1 MRRAAEPLRQTAKL
15 RDRPRKGLFRVASS
29 PFCNSP
35 KVSPPP
41 PEMSP
46 TPTPVERRSRRSR
59 RSRSDPRRSPKNLIH
74 GPLLTSSAR
83 HGTSCC
89 ASCCTSPWLPPRPGA
104 DCIDEQSLAT
114 PQGNKR
120 VWQECPKLVLLNSG
134 RAPPPTGARFFP
146 WRRNFRARTKSREWE
161 DREKR

>member
-1 MRRAAEPLRQTAKL
+1 MRRAAEPLRQTTKL

-41 PEMSP
+41 PERSP

-89 ASCCTSPWLPPRPGA
+89 SNPGMLSWRPPSRGR
-104 DCIDEQSLAT
+104 CNQSLAT
-114 PQGNKR
+114 HQGNKR
-120 VWQECPKLVLLNSG
+120 VCASVPIWYSEKMEG
-134 RAPPPTGARFFP
+134 FTDGARFFHP
-146 WRRNFRARTKSREWE
+146 KFPCTDQAERNEGVGG
-161 DREKR
+161 